1 MIKKEL
7 FISVINNMMAQKLK
21 DYSNKNIVSEAFEID
36 NVGDILMNNDKLF
49 RSIISLLQVWFPI
62 DENGFCEIEHYCFFT
77 NFGKE
82 NTESEYVSPEM
93 LYDKLIKTHKL

>member
-7 FISVINNMMAQKLK
+7 FISVINNMKYQNIQDTINIK
-21 DYSNKNIVSEAFEID
+21 IVSEAFEIE
-36 NVGDILMNNDKLF
+36 NVGDILMNNNKLYK
-49 RSIISLLQVWFPI
+49 SIVSLLQVWFPR

-82 NTESEYVSPEM
+82 NSESEYISPEM
-93 LYDKLIKTHKL
+93 LYDKLIKNT

>member
-62 DENGFCEIEHYCFFT
+62 DENGFCEIEHYCYDN
-77 NFGKE
+77 NFGKP
-82 NTESEYVSPEM
+82 TIESEYITPEM
-93 LYDKLIKTHKL
+93 LYDKLIKNT